1 VTLFVAGLVIFFAA
15 HSVRIF
21 AEDWRAARIQQV
33 GKRAWQAA
41 YSIVSL
47 AGFVLLIWGYRKTL
61 QAPVDLWTPPAW
73 AHMATAILTLPA
85 FILVVVSNVRG
96 TRIKAAVGHPL
107 NLGTMIWALAHL
119 LSNGTLGDLLLFGA
133 FFVWTAFAF
142 PTALARDRK
151 AGVTYPV
158 LGISRDLIAVA
169 VGVVLWALFAIYLH
183 KPLIGVPA
191 F

>member
-21 AEDWRAARIQQV
+21 AEEWRAARIQQM
-33 GKRAWQAA
+33 GKRVWQGV
-41 YSIVSL
+41 YSVVSL
-47 AGFVLLIWGYRKTL
+47 VGFVLLIWGYG
-61 QAPVDLWTPPAW
+61 QARHAPMDLWAPPAW
-73 AHMATAILTLPA
+73 TYMATAIFTLPA
-85 FILVVVSNVRG
+85 FILVAASNVHG

-119 LSNGTLGDLLLFGA
+119 LSNGRLADVLLFGA
-133 FFVWTAFAF
+133 FFVWTAFAL

-158 LGISRDLIAVA
+158 LGISRDVIAVVA
-169 VGVVLWALFAIYLH
+169 GVVVWALFAIYLH